1 MNTLPPARLKTQADV
16 SAEACADVLWQSL
29 GLGRPAD
36 RALAALLREQRQL
49 GSRDRRLI
57 SETVFSI
64 LRWWGWIGGLAPAGF
79 RAAVAE
85 RLAGVGSEEP
95 PHVAPVA
102 WAATLGAAWVLEG
115 GDVPPAAQ
123 LWLGTALPHARAVT
137 AADPGMT
144 LDQRAALLAP
154 FAPSGQAAPSLL
166 RLLPEWAFTEVDCPR
181 PAAEL
186 LEWLQRRPPVWLRV
200 QTADVAALV
209 GELRDAGVPV
219 QPHPLLTRALHTL
232 PPRVNLRTLEA
243 FRAGRIEVQD
253 LASQLIGHVCAPR
266 PGQRWW
272 DACAGAGGK
281 TLHLADLMAGKGS
294 VTASDIRLHKLDDL
308 RLRARRGG
316 FPNIRVREWKGKALP
331 EHKGNFEGVLVDA
344 PCSCSGTWRRN
355 PDGRWTLRQAE
366 LAEFAELQGRL
377 LANASG
383 AVRPGGVLVYATCS
397 VFRRENRAVIEQFL
411 AQAPAFRLEPFNSPL
426 TGAPTDGTLQIWPWD
441 GDCDAMFTARL
452 RRQG

>member
-16 SAEACADVLWQSL
+16 SAAACASVLWESL

-36 RALAALLREQRQL
+36 RVLATLLRGQRQL

-57 SETVFSI
+57 SETTFSV
-64 LRWWGWIGGLAPAGF
+64 LRWWGWLGELAPTGF
-79 RAAVAE
+79 RVALEE
-85 RLAGVGSEEP
+85 RQRGSGSEEP
-95 PHVAPVA
+95 PHTSPVA

-115 GDVPPAAQ
+115 GEVPPAAQ
-123 LWLGTALPHARAVT
+123 LWLGTALPQARTVT
-137 AADPGMT
+137 AADPDMT
-144 LDQRAALLAP
+144 LEQRAALLEP
-154 FAPSGQAAPSLL
+154 FLPAGRRAPSLL
-166 RLLPEWAFTEVDCPR
+166 SLVPEWTLTELDCPR
-181 PAAEL
+181 PTAEL
-186 LEWLQRRPPVWLRV
+186 MDWFQRRPPVWLRA
-200 QTADVAALV
+200 QTNTVDALV
-209 GELRDAGVPV
+209 SELRDAGVDV
-219 QPHPLLTRALHTL
+219 QPHPRLSRALHTP

-294 VTASDIRLHKLDDL
+294 VTASDIRLYKLDDL

-331 EHKGNFEGVLVDA
+331 ERKGNFDGVLVDA

-355 PDGRWTLRQAE
+355 PDGRWTRRRAE

-397 VFRRENRAVIEQFL
+397 LFRRENRAVIEQFL
-411 AQAPAFRLEPFNSPL
+411 TQAPAFCLEPFSSPL
-426 TGAPTDGTLQIWPWD
+426 TGAPTDGTLQTWPWD
-441 GDCDAMFTARL
+441 GDCDAMFAARL